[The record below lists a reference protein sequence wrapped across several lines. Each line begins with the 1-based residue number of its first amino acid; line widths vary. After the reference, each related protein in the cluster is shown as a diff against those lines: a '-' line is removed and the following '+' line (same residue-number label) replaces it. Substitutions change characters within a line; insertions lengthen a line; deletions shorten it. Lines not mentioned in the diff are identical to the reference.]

1 MTDSPLVDG
10 ASKGANL
17 VLVVEDEEMIRDFVC
32 ELLGEEGWRTE
43 GVESAAQALAFLN
56 TRSNEVGLLLTDI
69 LMPGEMNGAG
79 LANYTATTWPAI
91 PIMIMSGHE
100 TPESS
105 GVEIPV
111 SFIRK
116 PWTLGQLI
124 DGVEKALATVPR
136 PVI

>member
-1 MTDSPLVDG
+1 MTDSPHING

-17 VLVVEDEEMIRDFVC
+17 VLVVEDEALIREFVC
-32 ELLGEEGWRTE
+32 ELLVEEGWKTE
-43 GVESAAQALAFLN
+43 GVESADHALVFLKQ
-56 TRSNEVGLLLTDI
+56 RSNEVGLLLTDI
-69 LMPGEMNGAG
+69 LMPGSMNGAG
-79 LANYTATTWPAI
+79 LANFAAKTWPEI

-116 PWTLGQLI
+116 PWTMGQLL

-136 PVI
+136 SVS

>member
-1 MTDSPLVDG
+1 MTDSPHING

-17 VLVVEDEEMIRDFVC
+17 VLVVEDELVIREFVC
-32 ELLGEEGWRTE
+32 ELLGEEGWETK
-43 GVESAAQALAFLN
+43 GVESADMAMDYLN
-56 TRSNEVGLLLTDI
+56 EHSNKVGLLLTDI
-69 LMPGEMNGAG
+69 LMPGSMNGAG
-79 LANYTATTWPAI
+79 LANKAAETWPQI

-105 GVEIPV
+105 GVTIPV

-116 PWTLGQLI
+116 PWTLGQLL

-136 PVI
+136 SIS